1 MNGNTGSPVSRRDF
15 LRAGAALGGGLM
27 VGYGIPASAWAGQAA
42 HYQQGLAADEFA
54 PTAYVRIARDGTVT
68 VRCGKAE
75 MGQGVLTGF
84 AQIVADELDA
94 DWQRVRVEQAPV
106 HLDYANPNAQMM
118 NTGGS
123 TSIRANWMR
132 LRLSGATARAMLVE
146 AAARAWQVDVS
157 LVQARAGELTA
168 PGGHRAGYGEMAEAA
183 AALQPPPEPKLKTRD
198 RYTLIGRPVP
208 RVDTAAKVDG
218 TARFGLDVTLPGLKT
233 AVIAFPPN
241 LGGRLVRFDA
251 QAALAVPGVRQVLPV
266 TAGVAVV
273 ADHTWAA
280 LEGRRRLEVEWADG
294 PLADL
299 TAQALQASYAEALDR
314 PGLLDHEH
322 GVPPEGS
329 GVRIIA
335 REFEQPFLA
344 HACMEPL
351 NCTVQLDAGHAQ
363 VWVGTQNPSTVQR
376 TVAQIA
382 GLPPGRV
389 EVHTTFLGGGFGRR
403 GTLDFV
409 APAAEIAKAAGVPV
423 KLVYTREDD
432 MKAAH
437 YRPYNRI
444 RVRAVLDRDQKL
456 VSFTART
463 AVPAISKWTGFGFLR
478 KANGVDNYATECLQP
493 AYAIP
498 HVRVEWVE
506 HDTGVPIWFWRTP
519 GGSQNCLPV
528 ETVIDEA
535 AQLAGQDPYAF
546 RRAMLA
552 DRPRHRRVLE
562 LAAEQAGWGQALPP
576 GTALG
581 IAMVEIFGSIVAE
594 VARVR
599 LAEGRPVVERVT
611 CAVDCGTAI
620 NPQQVVAQMESSIL
634 YGLSALLYG
643 EVVID
648 RGVPQSSNFHD
659 YPVLRMTEAPR
670 IDVHIVPGDGPPG
683 GIGEPAL
690 PPLLPAVTNALFQLT
705 GERVTRLPLSASRV
719 RSPGA

>member
-1 MNGNTGSPVSRRDF
+1 MNEHPASTVSRRDF
-15 LRAGAALGGGLM
+15 LRTGAALGGGLV
-27 VGYGIPASAWAGQAA
+27 VGYGIPASAWAGQAP
-42 HYQQGLAADEFA
+42 HYRQGLAADEFA

-106 HLDYANPNAQMM
+106 HLDYANPKARMM

-132 LRLSGATARAMLVE
+132 LRLSGATARAMLIE

-157 LVQARAGELTA
+157 TVQARAGELTG
-168 PGGHRAGYGEMAEAA
+168 PGGRRAGYGEMAEAA
-183 AALQPPPEPKLKTRD
+183 AALPPPLEPALKTRD
-198 RYTLIGRPVP
+198 RYTLIGRPVR

-218 TARFGLDVTLPGLKT
+218 TAKFGLDVALPGLKT
-233 AVIAFPPN
+233 AVIAFPPS

-251 QAALAVPGVRQVLPV
+251 QAALAVPGVRQVVPV

-280 LEGRRRLEVEWADG
+280 LEGRRRLKLEWADG
-294 PLADL
+294 PLAGV
-299 TAQALQASYAEALDR
+299 TAQALQASYAEALER

-322 GVPPEGS
+322 GEPPRGT
-329 GVRIIA
+329 GVRIIS

-351 NCTVQLDAGHAQ
+351 NCTVQLSPGRAQ

-382 GLPPGRV
+382 GLPPGQV
-389 EVHTTFLGGGFGRR
+389 DVHTTFLGGGFGRR

-409 APAAEIAKAAGVPV
+409 APAAEIAKAAGGAV

-432 MKAAH
+432 MKAAY
-437 YRPYNRI
+437 YRPCSRI
-444 RVRAVLDRDQKL
+444 RVRAVLGPDNRL
-456 VSFTART
+456 LSLTART
-463 AVPAISKWTGFGFLR
+463 AVASISKWTGFGFLR
-478 KANGVDNYATECLQP
+478 KANGVDQYATECLKP

-506 HDTGVPIWFWRTP
+506 HDLGVPIWFWRTP

-535 AQLAGQDPYAF
+535 AELAGQDPYAF
-546 RRAMLA
+546 RRALLA

-576 GTALG
+576 GTAQG

-594 VARVR
+594 VAQVR
-599 LAEGRPVVERVT
+599 LADGRPVVERVV
-611 CAVDCGTAI
+611 CAVDCGIAI
-620 NPQQVVAQMESSIL
+620 NPQQVVAQMESSIV

-648 RGVPQSSNFHD
+648 RGVPRPSNFHD
-659 YPVLRMTEAPR
+659 HPVLRMNETPR
-670 IDVHIVPGDGPPG
+670 IEVHIVPSDEPPG

-690 PPLLPAVTNALFQLT
+690 PPLLPAVTNALFRLT
-705 GERVTRLPLSASRV
+705 GQRVTRLPLSAA
-719 RSPGA
+719 PA